1 MQHSGR
7 AAASAPHEFG
17 NVRKLPI
24 LISLI
29 IGAFFS
35 ILNETL
41 LNIAFPELM
50 VELNVSAPTLQWLA
64 TGYMLV
70 VGVLVPASA
79 LLVQWFTTRQM
90 FLGAMMLF
98 SLGTL
103 VCGVAPQFSVIL
115 IGRLLQAA
123 GTGLMLPVMMNTIL
137 VLYPPEKRGAAMG
150 SIGLVIMFAPAIGPT
165 LSGLILQSLQW
176 RWLFFMVLPF
186 AIFSI
191 VFAFIYL
198 KNVSQPTKPKV
209 DVVSIVLSTIGFGG
223 IVYGFSSSGE
233 GHGGWSSPLVYGIVL
248 VGAVALLLFVIRQL
262 RVEEPLMD
270 LRAFRYPMFTLT
282 TILLIIMMMTLFS
295 TMSLLPF
302 YFQGALG
309 LTVFMSGLLLLP
321 GSLLNGLISPVT
333 GKLFDKFGPRAL
345 VIPGAAF
352 LVIIMWFFT
361 RVSMDT
367 SKATLLILHICLMV
381 AISMIMMPTQTNG
394 LNQLPSRYY
403 PHGTAIL
410 NTLQQV
416 AGAIGVALFIGIM
429 TSGQRNFLERSPDP
443 TSPAQ
448 MSEAV
453 VSGVHN
459 AFMIGFGF
467 AVIALVLTFFLKR
480 SQGAP
485 S

>member
-1 MQHSGR
+1 MNTAGAS
-7 AAASAPHEFG
+7 AASAPFDLG
-17 NVRKLPI
+17 NVKRLPI

-50 VELNVSAPTLQWLA
+50 IELNVSAPTLQWLA

-90 FLGAMMLF
+90 FLGAMTLF
-98 SLGTL
+98 SIGTL
-103 VCGVAPQFSVIL
+103 VCGTAPEFGFL
-115 IGRLLQAA
+115 LAGRLLQAA

-165 LSGLILQSLQW
+165 LSGLILESLQW
-176 RWLFFMVLPF
+176 RWLFYMVLPF
-186 AIFSI
+186 ALFSI
-191 VFAFIYL
+191 VFASIYL

-209 DVVSIVLSTIGFGG
+209 DVISIVLSTLGFGG
-223 IVYGFSSSGE
+223 IVYGFSSTGE
-233 GHGGWSSPLVYGIVL
+233 GHGGWSSPEVYGTII
-248 VGAVALLLFVIRQL
+248 VGAVALLLFVLRQL
-262 RVEEPLMD
+262 RVKEPLMD
-270 LRAFRYPMFTLT
+270 IRAFRFPMFTLT
-282 TILLIIMMMTLFS
+282 AILLIIMMMTLFS
-295 TMSLLPF
+295 TMALLPF
-302 YFQGALG
+302 LFQGALG
-309 LTVFMSGLLLLP
+309 MTVFASGLLMLP
-321 GSLLNGLISPVT
+321 GSLLNGLISPLT

-352 LVIIMWFFT
+352 LLVLMWFFT
-361 RVSMDT
+361 RVDIHT
-367 SKATLLILHICLMV
+367 SKVEFLILHICMMV

-394 LNQLPSRYY
+394 LNQLPPRYY

-416 AGAIGVALFIGIM
+416 AGAIGVAFFIGIM
-429 TSGQRNFLERSPDP
+429 SSGQRRFLESSTAPA
-443 TSPAQ
+443 SPAQ
-448 MSEAV
+448 LAEATV
-453 VSGVHN
+453 AGVHN
-459 AFMIGFGF
+459 AFLYGFGF
-467 AVIALVLTFFLKR
+467 AVVALVLALFIKR
-480 SQGAP
+480 TKTPAQ
-485 S
+485 